1 MKRVEFY
8 TRTVRT
14 SDYRSRGPLFFSA
27 HWHVDPIDYIENTRE
42 NVVRRR
48 YYWDGL
54 NTCTSKHS
62 VFYLCIGKL
71 CPVPAT
77 KKKHKYVYSTNNR
90 AVFQCDNMRVASFRY
105 VPHRPQPVWEKKR
118 KTVRLFKTV
127 PSMDPIAHFHLIK
140 TPDDP
145 FFSDMEHYTR
155 EVRWYVAVLIY
166 PWTYGSTQVLI
177 RLNFNL
183 APKIK

>member
-1 MKRVEFY
+1 MVIYCSPQYYEYLFRTRFFYVIKRIDVLLTIVVYYGMKRVEFY

-71 CPVPAT
+71 CPAPAT
-77 KKKHKYVYSTNNR
+77 KKKSTSMYTLLITG
-90 AVFQCDNMRVASFRY
+90 QCFSATTCEW
-105 VPHRPQPVWEKKR
+105 HRFGMCPTGHSLFEKR
-118 KTVRLFKTV
+118 KEKQFAYLKQYRAWIR
-127 PSMDPIAHFHLIK
+127 SHI
-140 TPDDP
+140 
-145 FFSDMEHYTR
+145 
-155 EVRWYVAVLIY
+155 
-166 PWTYGSTQVLI
+166 ST
-177 RLNFNL
+177 
-183 APKIK
+183 